1 MLLLLGAHL
10 NRIHFWAI
18 SKNGAHTLGAKG
30 DICSSL
36 SLVFCLHFLG
46 QFNQFNTLNKPL
58 LLILFQIK
66 HLRWILWE

>member
-1 MLLLLGAHL
+1 MEPTPWGPRVTSAPPYH
-10 NRIHFWAI
+10 W
-18 SKNGAHTLGAKG
+18 
-30 DICSSL
+30 CSAYITN
-36 SLVFCLHFLG
+36 LG